1 MRGRNRKQDPSSFL
15 NPAKVFHFIK
25 SPKHDSKESRREE
38 TGGKG
43 KKKTNRERAK
53 ETKEK
58 EVTIIK
64 SVFEGWGKSQIRGC
78 QQKFDLCHD

>member
-43 KKKTNRERAK
+43 KEKTNR
-53 ETKEK
+53 EK